1 MRQGRGESRADE
13 SDEVSHKIGVTSG
26 DDETFRRVV
35 DVHTVLLERWHK
47 GVPVVQNSRIGRAL
61 DDGKRVSP
69 TSATQKARAM
79 DARQRTH
86 RHQLQRLPPFPGVHA
101 HLVNHRCKS
110 HPLGEGIHVVQVQR
124 YQLLIQGSL
133 IR

>member
-13 SDEVSHKIGVTSG
+13 SDTRHKIGVTSG
-26 DDETFRRVV
+26 DDETFRRVG

-69 TSATQKARAM
+69 TCATQKARAM

-86 RHQLQRLPPFPGVHA
+86 RHQLQRLPPFPGVQA
-101 HLVNHRCKS
+101 HLVNHRRKS
-110 HPLGEGIHVVQVQR
+110 HSLGDGIHVVRIQR
-124 YQLLIQGSL
+124 HPWL
-133 IR
+133 